1 VLITYTVL
9 EAIKNTDGG
18 ITNASIIDKT
28 GFNRKQIANVGLK
41 LKKQCKI
48 KSIGR
53 VVLAGA

>member
-1 VLITYTVL
+1 M
-9 EAIKNTDGG
+9 ADGG

-28 GFNRKQIANVGLK
+28 GFNQKQIANVVLK
-41 LKKQCKI
+41 LKKQGKI